1 MGVFEIR
8 TSRTLES
15 DNVISTIL
23 IADENGALN
32 IRALDVHSFKLND
45 SIPYNNIL
53 RMWNRFCVS
62 YDFEKNE
69 AQAAFNGQVSDLISD
84 PVTLA
89 NMKGSHWHYIFTNH
103 NGDTGKYDA
112 NIITG
117 AGEGEDLVL
126 MVGRYSFDKN
136 PFIGVIADLSVWD
149 R

>member
-8 TSRTLES
+8 TTDTL
-15 DNVISTIL
+15 DDPNIISTVL
-23 IADENGALN
+23 KADENGALN

-45 SIPYNNIL
+45 SIPYDNIL
-53 RMWNRFCVS
+53 RMWNRFCLS

-69 AQAAFNGQVSDLISD
+69 AQAAFNGQVSDLIRD

-89 NMKGSHWHYIFTNH
+89 NMKGR
-103 NGDTGKYDA
+103 YDG
-112 NIITG
+112 NILTG
-117 AGEGEDLVL
+117 AGEREEMLL
-126 MVGRYSFDKN
+126 IVGRYSFDKN

>member
-8 TSRTLES
+8 TTDTL
-15 DNVISTIL
+15 DDPNIISTVL
-23 IADENGALN
+23 KADENGALN

-45 SIPYNNIL
+45 SIPYDNIL
-53 RMWNRFCVS
+53 RMWNRFCLS

-69 AQAAFNGQVSDLISD
+69 AQAAFNGQVSDLVRD

-89 NMKGSHWHYIFTNH
+89 NMKGR
-103 NGDTGKYDA
+103 YDG
-112 NIITG
+112 NILTG
-117 AGEGEDLVL
+117 AGESEEMLL
-126 MVGRYSFDKN
+126 IVGRYSFDKN

>member
-8 TSRTLES
+8 TTETL
-15 DNVISTIL
+15 DDPNIISTVL
-23 IADENGALN
+23 KADENGALN

-45 SIPYNNIL
+45 SIPYDNIL
-53 RMWNRFCVS
+53 RMWNRFCLS

-69 AQAAFNGQVSDLISD
+69 AQAAFNGQVSDLVRD

-89 NMKGSHWHYIFTNH
+89 NMKGR
-103 NGDTGKYDA
+103 YDG
-112 NIITG
+112 NILTG
-117 AGEGEDLVL
+117 AGESEEMLL
-126 MVGRYSFDKN
+126 IVGRYSFDKN